1 MALQME
7 YKAGFDNLLET
18 KGCGKYSRVIGLD
31 DLDSLKP
38 YYSSSDIKY
47 VKEQIKAGFEV
58 IEFVNGGVVKY
69 DNDNNPIEMIEVTL
83 TYIDE
88 DGDLSTFAHTYIP
101 NGDYFNTFCN

>member
-18 KGCGKYSRVIGLD
+18 KGCGEYSRVIGLE

-38 YYSSSDIKY
+38 YYSSRDIKY

-58 IEFVNGGVVKY
+58 IEFVNGGIVKY
-69 DNDNNPIEMIEVTL
+69 DNGNNPVEMIEVTL
-83 TYIDE
+83 TYIDGE
-88 DGDLSTFAHTYIP
+88 GDLSTFAYTHIP
-101 NGDYFNTFCN
+101 NGDYFNTFRN